1 MARANVE
8 SIDRSSDCDVAFVVA
23 RRRARARKRGNAFP
37 HTRVCRSFGHMAWH
51 GMAWAVCR
59 WCV

>member
-37 HTRVCRSFGHMAWH
+37 HTRVFCSDTWH
-51 GMAWAVCR
+51 GMGGVPLVCLR
-59 WCV
+59 FV